1 MAVAPKPAHRCDR
14 RRGLGAV
21 LRPLRLNFQSSEAF
35 RRERES
41 SGCTACSRSAFD
53 RCFVA
58 PYAEPLGVAAHHLF
72 ALGPWAV
79 AIRSRDR
86 RPGIVLGRIRTND
99 NNAEGLGQPKLER
112 CPTARLEVE
121 RGRATPRPDDR
132 RTPLGV
138 AGVLIE
144 IGHLRR

>member
-99 NNAEGLGQPKLER
+99 HTAEG
-112 CPTARLEVE
+112 V
-121 RGRATPRPDDR
+121 RATETGALPDRPSGG
-132 RTPLGV
+132 RTGKSYPP
-138 AGVLIE
+138 A
-144 IGHLRR
+144 